1 MSISLGSILI
11 GIAFSIVVAAYLARP
26 FRPAQSVDF
35 DRATE
40 IWVTQARAA
49 HGLPAEDVG
58 SPPPPVGAE
67 EPVNFCSKC
76 GRRVTPEDHFCPG
89 CGKSLRGGV

>member
-1 MSISLGSILI
+1 MTLSVGSILV
-11 GIAFSIVVAAYLARP
+11 GIALSIIVAAFVARP
-26 FRPAQSVDF
+26 FRPKQGMDF

-40 IWVTQARAA
+40 VWVSRARAA
-49 HGLPAEDVG
+49 RELPPEEEA
-58 SPPPPVGAE
+58 SATPPADEE

-76 GRRVTPEDHFCPG
+76 GRRVTPEDRFCPG